1 MVGIGRKDFRA
12 PASFLAG
19 VGAEKKDGASKINF
33 FFLACNP
40 LGLRLANYR
49 RGAPAREGEFA
60 SRRVD
65 FFLFS

>member
-33 FFLACNP
+33 FFLA
-40 LGLRLANYR
+40 G
-49 RGAPAREGEFA
+49 
-60 SRRVD
+60 
-65 FFLFS
+65 FSVVYWVCV